1 MPQKNKV
8 AKKRLDKFYYLAKE
22 RGYRSRAAFKL
33 LQLDKKYDF
42 LSKARGVLDLCAAP
56 GSWMQ
61 VARQHM
67 PSTAP
72 CIGIDLAAIKPINKC
87 VGLQEDITTQKCR
100 SAIRHELKEHK
111 VDVVLHDGAP
121 NVGTAWLQDAF
132 GQNELTLHA
141 LRLACDFMQPGGT
154 FVTKAFRSQDYNSLL
169 FVFEQLFR
177 RVEATKPSASR
188 NESAEIFVVCQGFTK
203 AAIDPKFLDPKYV
216 FKELEVAVD
225 ESTNVL
231 QRRKNFKAPAVGYSQ
246 NGKQLLTSDL
256 SVSDFV
262 TGAAPVKALG
272 EHNRL
277 VWDDSPECEA
287 WRGMAQTTSAL
298 YEACN
303 DLKVLGKKDF
313 RMLLTWR
320 LKAAEL
326 WRKLERANGGGGKK
340 GRGEEGSGEEESGEE
355 GSDEEGGEEAAEATI
370 DGELTELERL
380 AAQRKKAAK
389 RKESEKRRRM
399 RERLSLQMEHPGD
412 RLDFGE
418 DLELFSLNKIKSAKA
433 LKKLGY
439 DASAD
444 FTAEDDEREDDG
456 NGMGDDGESDD
467 EEDYIAKLDRE
478 LNAMYADFQSRSK
491 RRAVAQ
497 IAQDQEEAPKSKKQ
511 RRKEISEQ
519 VEAGDKEDEFEVARR
534 VAAANVARRVEDDS
548 MDDDDDDDDDDDKGD
563 GGASTI
569 KGGGYG
575 RGGGFD
581 VDSAD
586 DDDEGDEDD
595 DEEGGKKR
603 GGKNPLIVSS
613 LHKKPSKSERDAAAK
628 NSERAW
634 FAQGLF
640 AGLDGDDDEEEV
652 VAMAEA
658 ARERRAKRMGNDG
671 GAEAAAGA
679 GEAVGAGEAAAAA
692 AGGGKKAKRA
702 ANGKAAAAPPE
713 ASANGKADA
722 APKPKPFIKA
732 TAFEGARPGCVF
744 KKGAKGLG
752 YYADAVEAAKAEA
765 KAGAK
770 AEAGAKAGA
779 KAGVKAGAK
788 AGAAAATASSSSSA
802 AAKASAAAAAQ
813 ADTAAA
819 SATGA
824 TTTTERKRKRGPRGG
839 SAGSTIEEVVP
850 DNSRYVD
857 DGDESGPVGGK
868 KVQDAVAAEEEEEL
882 DRDQERS
889 REESLQASIEKQ
901 AEAIVLGQMLLNP
914 VKRRQLED
922 AAYNRHTRNDRNLPQ
937 WFLDDERKFASAP
950 GYGLELDENMLEK
963 ARNGLKDIT
972 ARSIGKVAEAKGR
985 KMRRMQRAL
994 TKLRKKAN
1002 AVVNK
1007 EDLSEREK
1015 AREVQKLYNKKVN
1028 AKERKRKTLV
1038 IGRPFEAGSSGKKAH
1053 GVKMVDRRLKNDMK
1067 AEKAAAKT
1075 KKGSRT
1081 QGKAGGG
1088 GGGGGSSTKSKGNR
1102 QHKSKAYKRTGR
1114 K

>member
-1 MPQKNKV
+1 MAPVAALGAAAAAAAALPKLSAAGIPSAGFAPPASRLIPAVAAGSSRPGCAGLLPPKEKPSGFASAKLKAPATGGGAGGGTSSSSGRSGNVSFVFDRCFSPGSQAEICQAVAAPLVAAVVGGVNATLFAYGQTGSGKTYTMEGPAGQEGCVQFATAQLFAALPAGHAVQYQYVQLYNDEFLDLLDPPSTRDHARKKLSIEEGKRFVCMRGATVAKGSSPGAMLEDIKRGASFRATGATNMNDASSRSHAILIVVCAPDDPSVSLGEAGAAFYLVDLAGSERTKRSGVQGKAFDEAAAINKALSALGRVVTSLVERDGQRASHISYKDNPLTQLLKSGLGGNSKTCLVACITSASDSIDESLNTLRFATQARHVKNKV

-72 CIGIDLAAIKPINKC
+72 CIGIDLATIKPINKC

-100 SAIRHELKEHK
+100 SAIRHQLKEHK

-188 NESAEIFVVCQGFTK
+188 NESAEIFVVCQGFPK
-203 AAIDPKFLDPKYV
+203 AAIDPKFLDPKDV
-216 FKELEVAVD
+216 FKEMEVAVD

-231 QRRKNFKAPAVGYSQ
+231 QRKKGFKAPAVGYSQ

-272 EHNRL
+272 EHNCL

-355 GSDEEGGEEAAEATI
+355 GSDKEGGEEAAEATI

-456 NGMGDDGESDD
+456 KGMGDDGESDD

-491 RRAVAQ
+491 RRA
-497 IAQDQEEAPKSKKQ
+497 
-511 RRKEISEQ
+511 
-519 VEAGDKEDEFEVARR
+519 
-534 VAAANVARRVEDDS
+534 
-548 MDDDDDDDDDDDKGD
+548 
-563 GGASTI
+563 
-569 KGGGYG
+569 
-575 RGGGFD
+575 
-581 VDSAD
+581 
-586 DDDEGDEDD
+586 
-595 DEEGGKKR
+595 
-603 GGKNPLIVSS
+603 
-613 LHKKPSKSERDAAAK
+613 
-628 NSERAW
+628 
-634 FAQGLF
+634 
-640 AGLDGDDDEEEV
+640 
-652 VAMAEA
+652 
-658 ARERRAKRMGNDG
+658 
-671 GAEAAAGA
+671 
-679 GEAVGAGEAAAAA
+679 
-692 AGGGKKAKRA
+692 
-702 ANGKAAAAPPE
+702 
-713 ASANGKADA
+713 
-722 APKPKPFIKA
+722 
-732 TAFEGARPGCVF
+732 
-744 KKGAKGLG
+744 
-752 YYADAVEAAKAEA
+752 
-765 KAGAK
+765 
-770 AEAGAKAGA
+770 
-779 KAGVKAGAK
+779 
-788 AGAAAATASSSSSA
+788 
-802 AAKASAAAAAQ
+802 
-813 ADTAAA
+813 
-819 SATGA
+819 
-824 TTTTERKRKRGPRGG
+824 
-839 SAGSTIEEVVP
+839 
-850 DNSRYVD
+850 
-857 DGDESGPVGGK
+857 
-868 KVQDAVAAEEEEEL
+868 
-882 DRDQERS
+882 
-889 REESLQASIEKQ
+889 EKQ
-901 AEAIVLGQMLLNP
+901 
-914 VKRRQLED
+914 
-922 AAYNRHTRNDRNLPQ
+922 
-937 WFLDDERKFASAP
+937 
-950 GYGLELDENMLEK
+950 
-963 ARNGLKDIT
+963 
-972 ARSIGKVAEAKGR
+972 
-985 KMRRMQRAL
+985 
-994 TKLRKKAN
+994 
-1002 AVVNK
+1002 
-1007 EDLSEREK
+1007 
-1015 AREVQKLYNKKVN
+1015 
-1028 AKERKRKTLV
+1028 
-1038 IGRPFEAGSSGKKAH
+1038 
-1053 GVKMVDRRLKNDMK
+1053 
-1067 AEKAAAKT
+1067 
-1075 KKGSRT
+1075 
-1081 QGKAGGG
+1081 
-1088 GGGGGSSTKSKGNR
+1088 
-1102 QHKSKAYKRTGR
+1102 
-1114 K
+1114 